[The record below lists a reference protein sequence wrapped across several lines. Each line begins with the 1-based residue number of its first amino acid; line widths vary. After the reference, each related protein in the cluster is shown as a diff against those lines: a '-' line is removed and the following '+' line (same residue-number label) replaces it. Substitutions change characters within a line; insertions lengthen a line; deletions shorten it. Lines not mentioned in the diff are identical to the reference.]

1 MGDEDWTIPEVPES
15 LLELFRTGNWT
26 MEVPSPACACSC
38 DGRKKM
44 LPECPT
50 GAGGLPPPQMK
61 ISETDTLQNLTNRNI
76 SDYLVKTYA
85 EIIGKRYNFP
95 TFHVFYRSYN
105 SAMT

>member
-1 MGDEDWTIPEVPES
+1 MGDEDWSIPEVPET

-26 MEVPSPACACSC
+26 MEEPSPACTCSC

-44 LPECPT
+44 LPECPA

-61 ISETDTLQNLTNRNI
+61 ISETDTLQNLTGRNI

>member
-1 MGDEDWTIPEVPES
+1 MGDEDWSIPEVPET

-26 MEVPSPACACSC
+26 MEEPSPACACSC

-44 LPECPT
+44 LPECPA

-85 EIIGKRYNFP
+85 EIIGKRYHLHIYIASFI
-95 TFHVFYRSYN
+95 TVV
-105 SAMT
+105 